1 MRWLL
6 IFLLASCARAPLTDS
21 SRAFLPAESPP
32 ALADSYSLD
41 SFREALS
48 RNLAA
53 KSVPAQ
59 YVFAGRVVLL
69 ADYRRALEA
78 LRAEL
83 TSWDH
88 FHEFVRANFDF
99 YPVYGGEREGEVL
112 STGYY
117 DGTLKGSRKKS
128 AAFTEPLYRTP
139 FDMVSVDLRA
149 FSERMPDV
157 KPLQSLVLE
166 QKAKSAFWRGRVT
179 DDHRVVPYFS
189 RSEIQRNHALEKRG
203 LEIVYVDPVDAF
215 FLEIQGSGTVE
226 LEGGKR
232 IRVGYDGQ
240 NGAPYTA
247 IGKFLWDT
255 IPKDQ
260 MSMQRIRWHLAGL
273 NRDQQQDLFD
283 QNASYVF
290 FKEVK
295 GEALTYS
302 GADATAMRTVA
313 SDQGLYP
320 KGTLEFFAIDEPV
333 VADRSNEKTVADK
346 ANQAAGEGA
355 ALDPIRWESR
365 PRWVFDQDTGGAIRG
380 GGRVDLFTGRGP
392 DAERV
397 AGVMK
402 RVGHLWAVAPKA
414 EFLQQL
420 SATPR

>member
-1 MRWLL
+1 MKWLFV
-6 IFLLASCARAPLTDS
+6 FLLASCARAPLTDS
-21 SRAFLPAESPP
+21 SRAFLPAEAPP
-32 ALADSYSLD
+32 ALTDSYSLD
-41 SFREALS
+41 SLRDALN

-53 KSVPAQ
+53 KNVPAQ
-59 YVFAGRVVLL
+59 YAFAGRVVTL

-78 LRAEL
+78 LKTEL

-88 FHEFVRANFDF
+88 FHDFVRAYFDF
-99 YPVYGGEREGEVL
+99 YPAYGGDREGEVL

-117 DGTLKGSRKKS
+117 DGTLNGSRKKGGV
-128 AAFTEPLYRTP
+128 FTEPLYRSP
-139 FDMVSVDLRA
+139 SDMVSVDLRA

-179 DDHRVVPYFS
+179 EDHRVVPYFS
-189 RSEIQRNHALEKRG
+189 RSEIQRGHALDKRG
-203 LEIVYVDPVDAF
+203 LEIAYVDPVDAF

-226 LEGGKR
+226 LEDGKR

-247 IGKFLWDT
+247 IGKFLFDT

-260 MSMQRIRWHLAGL
+260 MSMQRIRAHLATL
-273 NRDQQQDLFD
+273 SREQQQDLFD
-283 QNASYVF
+283 KNASYVF

-320 KGTLEFFAIDEPV
+320 KGTLEFFEIDEPV
-333 VADRSNEKTVADK
+333 FD
-346 ANQAAGEGA
+346 GA
-355 ALDPIRWESR
+355 AVDPVRWEPR

-380 GGRVDLFTGRGP
+380 GGRMDLFTGRGQE
-392 DAERV
+392 AERV

-402 RVGHLWAVAPKA
+402 RVGKIWAIVPKESFLRTLAP
-414 EFLQQL
+414 
-420 SATPR
+420 